1 VSEQQT
7 SSVSASTGDT
17 GVVGAP
23 DPARGRGSGAGQVTR
38 RGGGQ
43 GAAALQSDR
52 GTTSISDAVVTKV
65 AGIAAREVP
74 GVHGMGGGVSKA
86 LSGVTSRVG
95 IADERS
101 QGVGVEVGERE
112 AAVDLTVIVDYGE
125 SIPQVSQQIRD
136 NVIERIEGIT
146 GLSVTEVNVQVN
158 DLYFPGDEQPEQPAR
173 VA

>member
-1 VSEQQT
+1 MAEQQP
-7 SSVSASTGDT
+7 SSVSAGGGDT
-17 GVVGAP
+17 GTAGGS
-23 DPARGRGSGAGQVTR
+23 DPGRGGGQVTR
-38 RGGGQ
+38 YGAGHR
-43 GAAALQSDR
+43 AAALQSER
-52 GTTSISDAVVTKV
+52 GTTSIADTVVTKV

-74 GVHGMGGGVSKA
+74 GVHGMGGGVSRA

-95 IADERS
+95 IGDERS
-101 QGVGVEVGERE
+101 QGVAVEVGEQE
-112 AAVDLTVIVDYGE
+112 AAVDLTVVVEFGE

-146 GLSVTEVNVQVN
+146 GLRVTEVNVEVN